1 MEANDWTCDS
11 SSTYSAI
18 TAIKLKTWS
27 FQISAL
33 MFLEMYME
41 KVVRISFETGSL
53 ASA

>member
-18 TAIKLKTWS
+18 TAIKLNTWS

-33 MFLEMYME
+33 MFFEMHME
-41 KVVRISFETGSL
+41 KVRISFETGSL